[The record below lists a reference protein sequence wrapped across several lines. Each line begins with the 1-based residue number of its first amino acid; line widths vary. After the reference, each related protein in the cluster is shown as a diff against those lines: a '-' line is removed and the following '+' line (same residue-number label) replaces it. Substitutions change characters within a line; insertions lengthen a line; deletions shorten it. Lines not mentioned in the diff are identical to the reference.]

1 MFVVEVSERQ
11 GESRRVEIG
20 GDEATIGRHSINDV
34 QLPHRN
40 VSKHHARLVQR
51 DGTII
56 VIDLKSTNG
65 TYVNGRK
72 ITSPFVVVHEYD
84 TIYIGD
90 YLIVVRG
97 DDVDPT
103 VDRQLPPFLA
113 RDPVEQQL
121 LTEIA
126 KRDEAS
132 RVVYADWLEDRGELE
147 RAEFL
152 RIQQEIVLCSPD
164 EPRVEQLTSR
174 LRALAASID
183 IPWRTRVARPP
194 VERCPV
200 AFELQ
205 CPKEW
210 GKLEPTDRD
219 GVRYC
224 GSCKKTVHY
233 APTVADAR
241 RHAQRGNCVAI
252 DIAGIRWSHDLE
264 APYDRFVCPSCNLDV
279 GPSPLECP
287 RCQARIRRPVVVTM
301 GMMAPPR

>member
-1 MFVVEVSERQ
+1 VFVVEINGPE
-11 GESRRVEIG
+11 GESRRVQIDG
-20 GDEATIGRHSINDV
+20 AEATIGRHSSSDV
-34 QLPHRN
+34 QLPRGN
-40 VSKHHARLVQR
+40 VSKRQARIVRR
-51 DGTII
+51 DDAII

-65 TYVNGRK
+65 TYVNGKK
-72 ITSPFVVVHEYD
+72 ITSPFIVVHEHD
-84 TIYIGD
+84 KIYIGD

-97 DDVDPT
+97 DDLEPT
-103 VDRQLPPFLA
+103 VERPLPPYLA
-113 RDPVEQQL
+113 RDPVEQRL
-121 LTEIA
+121 LTGIA
-126 KRDEAS
+126 ERDEAS

-152 RIQQEIVLCSPD
+152 RIQQEIVVSSPD
-164 EPRVEQLTSR
+164 EPRVEALTSR
-174 LRALAASID
+174 LRELAASID
-183 IPWRTRVARPP
+183 VPWRTRVARPP
-194 VERCPV
+194 IEHCPV

-264 APYDRFVCPSCNLDV
+264 PPYGRFVCPSCNLDV
-279 GPSPLECP
+279 GPRPLDCP
-287 RCQARIRRPVVVTM
+287 RCHAPIRRPV
-301 GMMAPPR
+301 MMAGMIAPR